1 MVTKAIT
8 QILLLSGLGLG
19 LGLGGSA
26 ILPLQ
31 AQTTETV
38 TSATTFQAGMRHY
51 QAGTVAGWQAAIAS
65 WEESLQLA
73 RDRGETEQET
83 LSLYW
88 LALTHAQLKDFVP
101 AEAYYQEVLTLYRQT
116 EQDQAIA
123 STLMS
128 LGQINAAWGEYQ
140 QALDYYQ
147 EAIALWQ
154 KADFTT
160 GEAATLNN
168 MGLVYADLGDD
179 ELALEQYQKSLDLV
193 KDAGNLRNIAAA
205 YNNLGQAYSDL
216 EEYDQALTYYNQ
228 ALTTWQEQ
236 NHIPG
241 EAATLNNIGFVYAQ
255 QENWSEAQQYYNQ
268 ALPLWDEIGDI
279 GGKAR
284 SLTNLGYVAANLGQ
298 NEPALAYYNQALPLR
313 QKIGDLA
320 GVALT
325 RYRIAQVQR
334 EQGNLDAAQTEIENA
349 IALIEDLRTNI
360 NRADLRASF
369 FASKQDYY
377 EFYIDLLMQR
387 HSQNPQ
393 AGYNRQALEISE
405 QARARTLLE
414 VLQEANADIRQGVDP
429 QLLQQEQ
436 QLSRQ
441 LSALEESRLKAPPEQ
456 AEMIEQE
463 IEDLLQQYRQLQAQI
478 RATSPRY
485 AALTQPQ
492 PLSLEIIQQEIVDE
506 DTLLLEYF
514 VGRDRSYLWVV
525 TPDSMTSYEL
535 ASGTEIEA
543 AVREWRSL
551 LSSPTQRRRVQKVAA
566 LQSQISQMLL
576 QPIANQLQDQRLL
589 VVGNDILQYLPFSA
603 LSLET
608 TSEGEAIPLMMQH
621 EIVTLPSASALAIMR
636 RNPQEKSENR
646 RELAIFADPVF
657 NTEDNRVSKSTIIQN
672 SLPIELQESARSA
685 GITLAR
691 LPYTRTEAEAILNFT
706 QAQDNTKAFGFEA
719 NRNLAT
725 SQDLSQYRLLHFATH
740 GLANSENPE
749 LSGLVFSLVTPEGK
763 VQNGFLR
770 MHELFNLDLPA
781 DLVVL
786 SACQT
791 GLGELVRGEGIIGLT
806 RGFMYAGAS
815 RVVVSLWNVDDE
827 GTAELMKAFY
837 RYTIQENQT
846 PAAALRSAQ
855 ISLWQN
861 PQWRSPYYWAGFTLQ
876 GEFLP

>member
-1 MVTKAIT
+1 MQA
-8 QILLLSGLGLG
+8 LM
-19 LGLGGSA
+19 LGGLWLGVGMSSGQIA
-26 ILPLQ
+26 PIV
-31 AQTTETV
+31 AQTEETV
-38 TSATTFQAGMRHY
+38 TSATAFQTGMQHY
-51 QAGTVAGWQAAIAS
+51 QEGTVTAWQKAIAA
-65 WEESLQLA
+65 WEQSLQLA
-73 RDRGETEQET
+73 RNNNNTEQEA

-88 LALTHAQLKDFVP
+88 LALVHANLKDFEP
-101 AEAYYQEVLTLYRQT
+101 AAAYYQDVLEIYRQT
-116 EQDQAIA
+116 NQNHGIA
-123 STLMS
+123 STLMA

-140 QALDYYQ
+140 QALNYYQ
-147 EAIALWQ
+147 DAIALWQ
-154 KADFTT
+154 EVQFTT

-168 MGLVYADLGDD
+168 IGLVYADLGDN
-179 ELALEQYQKSLDLV
+179 ELALERYQKSLDLV
-193 KDAGNLRNIAAA
+193 KDAGNPNNIAAA
-205 YNNLGQAYSDL
+205 YNNVGRAYSDL
-216 EEYDQALTYYNQ
+216 EDYDQALNYYSQ
-228 ALTTWQEQ
+228 ALATWQTQ
-236 NHIPG
+236 NHTEG

-255 QENWSEAQQYYNQ
+255 QENWTEAQKYYNQ
-268 ALPLWDEIGDI
+268 ALPLWEKIGDI

-284 SLTNLGYVAANLGQ
+284 SLTNLGYVAANLGNLTQ
-298 NEPALAYYNQALPLR
+298 ALEYYNQALPLR
-313 QKIGDLA
+313 ENSRDRA

-334 EQGNLDAAQTEIENA
+334 EQGNLDAAQQEIEAA

-360 NRADLRASF
+360 TQADLRASF

-393 AGYNRQALEISE
+393 SGYNRRALEISE

-429 QLLQQEQ
+429 QLLQKEQ
-436 QLSRQ
+436 QLTRQ
-441 LSALEESRLKAPPEQ
+441 LSAMEERRLKAPPEQ
-456 AEMIEQE
+456 AEAIENE
-463 IEDLLQQYRQLQAQI
+463 IEDLLQEYRQLQGQI

-492 PLSLEIIQQEIVDE
+492 PLSLDAIQQEVVDE

-514 VGRDRSYLWVV
+514 VGRDRSYLWAV
-525 TPDSMTSYEL
+525 TPDGMTSYEL
-535 ASGTEIEA
+535 PNGAEIET

-551 LSSPTQRRRVQKVAA
+551 LSSPIQRRRTQKVTE
-566 LQSQISQMLL
+566 LQTQISEMLL
-576 QPIANQLQDQRLL
+576 QPVADQLQNKRLL
-589 VVGNDILQYLPFSA
+589 IVGNDILQYLPFAA

-608 TSEGEAIPLMMQH
+608 NPEGDPIPLIVNH
-621 EIVTLPSASALAIMR
+621 EIVTLPSASSLALMR
-636 RNPQEKSENR
+636 RNPTEKPQNQ

-657 NTEDNRVSKSTIIQN
+657 NTEDNRVSKSTIIEN
-672 SLPIELQESARSA
+672 SLPIELEKSARSS
-685 GITLAR
+685 GIILSR
-691 LPYTRTEAEAILNFT
+691 LPYTRTEAEAILNLT
-706 QAQDNTKAFGFEA
+706 QAEDNTKAFGFEA

-740 GLANSENPE
+740 GLANSQNPE
-749 LSGLVFSLVTPEGK
+749 LSGLVFSLLTPDGK

-791 GLGELVRGEGIIGLT
+791 GLGEQVRGEGIIGLT

-827 GTAELMKAFY
+827 GTSELMKAFY
-837 RYTIQENQT
+837 RYMMQENQT
-846 PAAALRSAQ
+846 PAQALRSAQ
-855 ISLWQN
+855 IALWEN
-861 PQWRSPYYWAGFTLQ
+861 SQWRSPYYWAGFTLQ
-876 GEFLP
+876 GEFLQ

>member
-1 MVTKAIT
+1 MMQA
-8 QILLLSGLGLG
+8 LM
-19 LGLGGSA
+19 LGGLWLGVGMFPGQIEP
-26 ILPLQ
+26 IL
-31 AQTTETV
+31 AQTEETV
-38 TSATTFQAGMRHY
+38 SSATAFQTGMQHY
-51 QAGTVAGWQAAIAS
+51 QEGTATAWQNAIAA
-65 WEESLQLA
+65 WQESLQLA
-73 RDRGETEQET
+73 RESNNTEQEA

-88 LALTHAQLKDFVP
+88 LALVHANLKDFEP
-101 AEAYYQEVLTLYRQT
+101 AAAYYQEVLTIYRQT
-116 EQDQAIA
+116 EQDHAIA

-140 QALDYYQ
+140 QALDFYQ

-154 KADFTT
+154 KVEFTT

-168 MGLVYADLGDD
+168 IGLVYADLGDN
-179 ELALEQYQKSLDLV
+179 ELALDRYQKSLDLV
-193 KDAGNLRNIAAA
+193 TNAGNPNNIAAA
-205 YNNLGQAYSDL
+205 YNNVGRAYSDL
-216 EEYDQALTYYNQ
+216 EDYDQALNYYSQ
-228 ALTTWQEQ
+228 ALATWQKQ
-236 NHIPG
+236 DHIEG

-255 QENWSEAQQYYNQ
+255 QENWTEAQKYYNQ
-268 ALPLWDEIGDI
+268 ALPLWEKRGDRA
-279 GGKAR
+279 GLAR
-284 SLTNLGYVAANLGQ
+284 SLTNLGYVAANLGNNDQ
-298 NEPALAYYNQALPLR
+298 ALDYYNQALPLR
-313 QKIGDLA
+313 QDIGDRA

-334 EQGNLDAAQTEIENA
+334 EQGNLDTAQQEIERA

-360 NRADLRASF
+360 NQADLRSSF

-393 AGYNRQALEISE
+393 GGYSRRALEISE

-429 QLLQQEQ
+429 QLLQKEQ
-436 QLSRQ
+436 QLTRQ
-441 LSALEESRLKAPPEQ
+441 LSAMEERRLKAAPEQ
-456 AEMIEQE
+456 AEIIEQE
-463 IEDLLQQYRQLQAQI
+463 IEDLLQEYRQLQAEI

-492 PLSLEIIQQEIVDE
+492 PLSLDAIQSEVVDE

-514 VGRDRSYLWVV
+514 VGRDRSYLWAV
-525 TPDSMTSYEL
+525 TPDGMASYEL
-535 ASGTEIEA
+535 PGRAEIEA
-543 AVREWRSL
+543 DVREWRSL
-551 LSSPTQRRRVQKVAA
+551 LTSPIQRRRTQKVTE
-566 LQSQISQMLL
+566 LQNQISQKLL
-576 QPIANQLQDQRLL
+576 QPVADQLQNKRLL
-589 VVGNDILQYLPFSA
+589 IVGNDILQYLPFAA

-608 TSEGEAIPLMMQH
+608 TPEGEPIPIIVNH
-621 EIVTLPSASALAIMR
+621 EIVTLPSASTLAFMR
-636 RNPQEKSENR
+636 RNPVEKPQNR
-646 RELAIFADPVF
+646 REIAIFADPVF
-657 NTEDNRVSKSTIIQN
+657 NTEDNRISKSTIIQN
-672 SLPIELQESARSA
+672 SLPIELAESARSS

-691 LPYTRTEAEAILNFT
+691 LPYTRTEAEAILALT
-706 QAQDNTKAFGFEA
+706 AGRDNTQAFGFEA

-740 GLANSENPE
+740 GLANSQNPE
-749 LSGLVFSLVTPEGK
+749 LSGLVFSLITPEGK

-791 GLGELVRGEGIIGLT
+791 GLGEQVRGEGIIGLT

-827 GTAELMKAFY
+827 GTSELMKEFY
-837 RYTIQENQT
+837 RYMMQENQS
-846 PAAALRSAQ
+846 PAQALRSAQ
-855 ISLWQN
+855 IALWEN

-876 GEFLP
+876 GEFFH